1 MEPSSS
7 NGFGSN
13 TYWNRPTSGSRS
25 HRPSRSLSPHN
36 RESYSISRPVINQP
50 ISLPTATV
58 PTSNTSS
65 TSNVDVK
72 VQAQQ
77 AQTSTYLQRSPGVSL
92 TSRADTSQRTMRDM
106 QEELDTKDDKAMV
119 KLMKSTLPQFSNE
132 HDWEM
137 AAFELTLVLDR
148 VWPHKE
154 VLDIT
159 QYLKTTYP
167 HYDRD
172 MERRADSL
180 IYFALTLSAKKD
192 SFAKIQIM
200 AASHPTAIP
209 CVLQNEG
216 KKLYQ
221 MFQSL
226 FTMTSLHTSN
236 LPSMRKQFHDI
247 TQTDTETV
255 LAYTSRVDIIV
266 ATMAKLGERVSPGA
280 WIHALGNGLRAEYTD
295 TKDGILYSKAEYDTV
310 LSVKSKMASE
320 EAILKDKR
328 ASAKRAQ
335 ISQKAIED
343 EIAMKVATLP
353 TKITPAIDQAQIQ
366 KGKGGKNGGRKGQRD
381 WTAQTSASADQW
393 TTWQQPPSWT
403 TPVYET
409 SWTYPSSKGKG
420 KAPQKNTLWCD
431 IHQAYGHSTDWCFD
445 NPNKSGGPPKQP
457 WGSLKTP
464 EWCDNHQVYGHSTAE
479 CRKGQS
485 PPQKGGKG
493 GKGKSKSPNRAWKS
507 ENFPANYDQA
517 TPVLP
522 AEQKQVSWWD
532 SDEEISSVCMTVT
545 TTDTNLAAFDDN
557 ELADTTIEFNDNP
570 DDATASLLDLHF
582 LALIQQQERQ
592 QQYQV
597 TPTNALRQ
605 EITTHAQYITFAYSL
620 LAPVHQEVISRF
632 QRLIDNTPQNCHLEP
647 TKEPA
652 NNNGHPKNE

>member
-1 MEPSSS
+1 MEPSSL
-7 NGFGSN
+7 NGFGSE
-13 TYWNRPTSGSRS
+13 TYWNRPTSRTRS
-25 HRPSRSLSPHN
+25 NRPSRSLSPSN
-36 RESYSISRPVINQP
+36 RASNTRSNSIVRNLNPT
-50 ISLPTATV
+50 ISLSTATV
-58 PTSNTSS
+58 PPSSTSS
-65 TSNVDVK
+65 TTNDDVK

-77 AQTSTYLQRSPGVSL
+77 AQPSTYLQRSPGVSL
-92 TSRADTSQRTMRDM
+92 TSRADMSQRIHMQDR
-106 QEELDTKDDKAMV
+106 QEELDEKDDKALV

-137 AAFELTLVLDR
+137 AAFELILVLDR

-154 VLDIT
+154 ALDIT
-159 QYLKTTYP
+159 KYLKATYP
-167 HYDRD
+167 HFNRD

-216 KKLYQ
+216 RKLYQ

-236 LPSMRKQFHDI
+236 LPSLRKQFYDI
-247 TQTDTETV
+247 TQNETETV

-266 ATMAKLGERVSPGA
+266 ATMAKLGERLSSGA
-280 WIHALGNGLRAEYTD
+280 WIHALGNGLRAEFTN

-328 ASAKRAQ
+328 VSAKKAL
-335 ISQKAIED
+335 ISQKDTED
-343 EIAMKVATLP
+343 EIAMTVAALTPKV
-353 TKITPAIDQAQIQ
+353 IPALDQAQIH
-366 KGKGGKNGGRKGQRD
+366 KGKGGKNGMKGQRE
-381 WTAQTSASADQW
+381 WTPADQW

-403 TPVYET
+403 SPVYEN

-431 IHQAYGHSTDWCFD
+431 IHQAYGHSTDWCFN

-457 WGSLKTP
+457 WGSPKTP

-479 CRKGQS
+479 CRKGKSS
-485 PPQKGGKG
+485 PLNGGKG

-522 AEQKQVSWWD
+522 AEQKQPSNKQTSWWD
-532 SDEEISSVCMTVT
+532 LEEEISSIIID
-545 TTDTNLAAFDDN
+545 TTDANLATFEDIEPIDA
-557 ELADTTIEFNDNP
+557 TIEIND
-570 DDATASLLDLHF
+570 DLDEATASLLDLHF
-582 LALIQQQERQ
+582 LAIIQQQERQ
-592 QQYQV
+592 Q
-597 TPTNALRQ
+597 
-605 EITTHAQYITFAYSL
+605 
-620 LAPVHQEVISRF
+620 
-632 QRLIDNTPQNCHLEP
+632 
-647 TKEPA
+647 
-652 NNNGHPKNE
+652 